1 VLDLLDDV
9 RHIAQG
15 RGHGVGID
23 PSGNSG
29 DGVDAREVMSQ
40 APERSPARAVL

>member
-1 VLDLLDDV
+1 VFDLLDDV

-15 RGHGVGID
+15 RDQGVPID
-23 PSGNSG
+23 PSRSGG
-29 DGVDAREVMSQ
+29 DGVYAREVMSQ